1 MRKVFDYINDTI
13 LRAYVRLQVFALDE
27 PVRLR
32 AALTSAVMVLAFA
45 FPSITAGFAERVGY
59 IGAVALPILVGESA
73 RGKVT
78 PTDPADEE

>member
-1 MRKVFDYINDTI
+1 MHTVFDYLNDLT

-32 AALTSAVMVLAFA
+32 AALTSAIMVLAFA
-45 FPSITAGFAERVGY
+45 FPSITASVAERVAY
-59 IGAVALPILVGESA
+59 VGAAVLPILVGESA
-73 RGKVT
+73 RSKVT

>member
-1 MRKVFDYINDTI
+1 MRRVFDYINDI
-13 LRAYVRLQVFALDE
+13 ALRAYVRLQVFAATE

-59 IGAVALPILVGESA
+59 VGAAVLPILVGESA
-73 RGKVT
+73 RSKVS
-78 PTDPADEE
+78 PADPADEE